1 MAILRVGMHRAWSV
15 RCSRVAEW
23 LSVLA
28 FTAQV
33 QDLSRLIE
41 CIGEDPFA
49 KRYGKLAAALAE
61 VIEVCSTLHE
71 CKPSTH
77 L

>member
-1 MAILRVGMHRAWSV
+1 MPSASARAYFKL
-15 RCSRVAEW
+15 CFRVAEC

-49 KRYGKLAAALAE
+49 KRYGKLSAALAE
-61 VIEVCSTLHE
+61 VIEACSTLNLQAKHTPL
-71 CKPSTH
+71 K
-77 L
+77 

>member
-1 MAILRVGMHRAWSV
+1 MHRASFL
-15 RCSRVAEW
+15 RCFKVAER

-41 CIGEDPFA
+41 CMGEDPFA
-49 KRYGKLAAALAE
+49 KRYGKLSAALAE
-61 VIEVCSTLHE
+61 VIEVCSTPNLQAKHT
-71 CKPSTH
+71 P
-77 L
+77 LI